1 MSLAISELTPDR
13 YAAWDEFVRNHPHGS
28 PFHLTAWKRSI
39 EETFGYRP
47 IYLQASAGG
56 RVEAVLPLFLV
67 SNILTGK
74 ALISSPFAVYGGIL
88 ASDDGSRAA
97 LAAHAADLARRM
109 QVGHLELRN
118 AWPEQC
124 VGFSP
129 VDRYVTF
136 TQDIVPD
143 NEKLLEL
150 IPRKTRRMVR
160 KAVQLPYTTRM
171 VDDYS
176 AFEDLYL
183 HNLHRLGTPSFP
195 ARHFTTLR
203 KYFGKEVGVREILIE
218 GKVVAAVM
226 NFYFRDQILPYY
238 GAADPAYNE
247 SAPSNFMYYDLMCWA
262 AEQGYRLF
270 DFGRSKKESGS
281 YHFKEH
287 WGMTIRE
294 LPYEMLLV
302 TRKELPNLSPNN
314 PKFELALKVWKSL
327 PYPVTRVLG
336 PHLVK
341 LVP

>member
-1 MSLAISELTPDR
+1 MSLEISELTPAQ
-13 YAAWDEFVRNHPHGS
+13 YSVWDDFVERHPHGS
-28 PFHLTAWKRSI
+28 PFHLTAWKQSI

-47 IYLQASAGG
+47 VYAMATSGG
-56 RVEAVLPLFLV
+56 TVQAVLPLFLV
-67 SNILTGK
+67 SSLLTGK

-88 ASDDGSRAA
+88 ATSDAARAGLAQYLSA
-97 LAAHAADLARRM
+97 LAQRLK
-109 QVGHLELRN
+109 VGHAELRN
-118 AWPEQC
+118 AYPEQRA
-124 VGFSP
+124 GFAP

-143 NEKLLEL
+143 DEALLEL

-160 KAVQLPYTTRM
+160 KALQLAYTTRM
-171 VDDYS
+171 TDDYG

-183 HNLHRLGTPSFP
+183 RNLHRLGTPSFP
-195 ARHFTTLR
+195 ARHFTNLR
-203 KYFGKEVGVREILIE
+203 KHFGKSVGVREVILE

-226 NFYFRDQILPYY
+226 NFYFRDQVLPYY
-238 GAADPAYNE
+238 GAADPLYNE
-247 SAPSNFMYYDLMCWA
+247 SAPSNFMYYDLMRWA
-262 AEQGYRLF
+262 AQQGYRLF

-327 PYPVTRVLG
+327 PYPVTRMIG

>member
-1 MSLAISELTPDR
+1 M
-13 YAAWDEFVRNHPHGS
+13 WDEFVQHHPHGS

-47 IYLQASAGG
+47 IYLMAS
-56 RVEAVLPLFLV
+56 RKRSIEAVLPLFFV
-67 SNILTGK
+67 SSFLTGK

-88 ASDDGSRAA
+88 ASGDDARAA
-97 LAAHAADLARRM
+97 LSSHLGTLANNL
-109 QVGHLELRN
+109 QVGYAELRN
-118 AWPEQC
+118 AYPEQC
-124 VGFSP
+124 SGFAS

-143 NEKLLEL
+143 DEALLEL

-160 KAVQLPYTTRM
+160 KALLLPYTTRIT
-171 VDDYS
+171 DDYS
-176 AFEDLYL
+176 GFVDLYL
-183 HNLHRLGTPSFP
+183 RNLHRLGTPSFP
-195 ARHFTTLR
+195 ARHFAVLR
-203 KYFGKEVGVREILIE
+203 KYFGDSVHVREVLLDS
-218 GKVVAAVM
+218 KVVAAVM
-226 NFYFRDQILPYY
+226 NFSFRDQILPYY

-247 SAPSNFMYYDLMCWA
+247 SAPSNFLYYDLMRWA
-262 AEQGYRLF
+262 AQQGYRLF

-314 PKFELALKVWKSL
+314 PKFELALKIWKKL
-327 PYPVTRVLG
+327 PYPVTRAIG
-336 PHLVK
+336 PHIVK